1 MRLRTLVVFASGNGS
16 NFQAIAETI
25 AREGW
30 PIRIAALFTDRPRA
44 RCVRRAQFLGI
55 PVHAFSSRTHPDRE
69 TLFRAMAEHLDR
81 LEPLDLL
88 VLAGFMKIL
97 PPWFVRRWEGKIVN
111 IHPSLLPAYPG
122 LHAIRRAWENREPFT
137 GVTVHLVDEG
147 VDTGPVLA
155 QARVEIRE
163 GEPLHALEE
172 RVHQVEHHLYPRV
185 IAQLLG
191 ILSREPLSPS
201 VSFP

>member
-1 MRLRTLVVFASGNGS
+1 MKPHTLVVFASGNGS
-16 NFQAIAETI
+16 NMQALAETI
-25 AREGW
+25 LREGW
-30 PIRIAALFTDRPRA
+30 PIRIVALFTDRPGA
-44 RCVRRAQFLGI
+44 RCVRRAQLLGI
-55 PVHAFSSRTHPDRE
+55 PVYAFSKRTHPDRE
-69 TLFRAMAEHLDR
+69 TLFRAMADHLEQ

-155 QARVEIRE
+155 QERVEIRE
-163 GEPLHALEE
+163 GESLAALEE
-172 RVHQVEHHLYPRV
+172 RIHQVEHRLYPRV
-185 IAQLLG
+185 IARLLG
-191 ILSREPLSPS
+191 IRTEDPLSPS
-201 VSFP
+201 VSSS